1 MPNENKNQNQ
11 QSSLIPSE
19 ETKQQINRQSISNG
33 EVEEEIPFDIRFQQ
47 MVDKARPYL
56 KNLWDLRKKFIVF
69 NAVVLAFT
77 LVYLIF
83 LTKPYFDSTVT
94 ILPDYGGKESSL
106 GQLGSL
112 ASLAGVSVGGGSPT
126 EIYQNLITSESVLSP
141 AIYAKYKTEKFPDSV
156 NLIQYFKIKPNK
168 NLPSDLQKRDMFL
181 KAFKGL
187 TKGRL
192 ITDVDRMTKILTLS
206 VKMPEAQLSADVA
219 NKVAE
224 SLDNYIRTKRKSYAS
239 EQSQYIAT
247 RLMQV
252 KDSLNVA
259 ENKLMYFKQQNR
271 MVIQSPELM
280 LQQARLQRNAEIRNA
295 VYLELSK
302 QLELAKIAEVKD
314 TPVLNIKELAK
325 DPIVKTGPK
334 RLTSLIIVMF
344 LSVLFS
350 GTYFSFKS
358 TIKKYAAIMGLDSIR
373 IKRKNQKG

>member
-1 MPNENKNQNQ
+1 MPNENKDQP
-11 QSSLIPSE
+11 SSLSPSE
-19 ETKQQINRQSISNG
+19 GTKQGVNRQFVSNG
-33 EVEEEIPFDIRFQQ
+33 EIEEEIPFDIRFQQ
-47 MVDKARPYL
+47 MVEKVRPYL
-56 KNLWDLRKKFIVF
+56 SNLWDMRKKFIIF
-69 NAVVLAFT
+69 NVVVLIMT

-83 LTKPYFDSTVT
+83 LTKPYYDSTVT

-106 GQLGSL
+106 GQLGGL
-112 ASLAGVSVGGGSPT
+112 ASLAGVSVGSGSPT
-126 EIYQNLITSESVLSP
+126 EIYQNLVTSEAVLSP
-141 AIYAKYKTEKFPDSV
+141 VIYAKYKTEKFPNSV
-156 NLIQYFKIKPNK
+156 NLIQYFKIKPDKSLSSN
-168 NLPSDLQKRDMFL
+168 LQKRDMFL

-187 TKGRL
+187 SKGRL
-192 ITDVDRMTKILTLS
+192 TSDVDRMTKILTIS
-206 VKMPEAQLSADVA
+206 VKMPEAQLSADVV
-219 NKVAE
+219 NKIAE
-224 SLDNYIRTKRKSYAS
+224 SLDTYIRTKRKSYAS
-239 EQSQYIAT
+239 EQSQYIAA

-314 TPVLNIKELAK
+314 TPVLNIKEFAQ